1 MTGEPLEP
9 KSPVPPAAKYRVPAV
24 AHAFSLDDI
33 YRRVCPLSIIFAHT
47 LYEYEE
53 ATQSIGRA
61 LALGCVV

>member
-1 MTGEPLEP
+1 VSLEL
-9 KSPVPPAAKYRVPAV
+9 KSPVPPAAKYGVSAV

-47 LYEYEE
+47 LYKYKE

-61 LALGCVV
+61 LECVV